1 MSEDPFGVAIVGC
14 GVISNQYLKSLTRF
28 PDVKV
33 VFCADLDTER
43 ARKQADEYGVPDA
56 GSVEQALAR
65 DDVRLVVNLTI
76 PKAHA
81 DVALGAIEAGKHV
94 WNEKPLTL
102 DVASATKVMITAR
115 NNNVRVGC
123 APDTVLGAG
132 IQSARRLI
140 DSGAIGTPLSA
151 LILFQSP
158 GPESW
163 HPDPEFLFAA
173 GAGPL
178 YDIGP
183 YYLSTLATMFGPAR
197 RVAAVSRRARDTRV
211 IGSGPRQGTRFGVE
225 VPTYTS
231 ALVEYEAGQAAQL
244 LFTWDSALKRNG
256 FCEITGTEATLAVPD
271 PNRFDGDLKIR
282 RAADDDWTVIPSEG
296 AAAGRGSG
304 VLDMARAIAAGTPHR
319 ASGEMALHVLELM
332 EKITSSG
339 VTGSFESITSTFD
352 TPAPLDAE
360 WDPYAAAL

>member
-1 MSEDPFGVAIVGC
+1 MSEEPFGIAIVGC
-14 GVISNQYLKSLTRF
+14 GVISNQYLENLARF

-33 VFCADLDTER
+33 VFCADIDVER
-43 ARKQADEYGVPDA
+43 AKTQAAAYGIPDA
-56 GSVEQALAR
+56 GTPEEALAR
-65 DDVRLVVNLTI
+65 DDVRLIVNLTI
-76 PKAHA
+76 PRAHA
-81 DVALGAIEAGKHV
+81 EVAHSAIDAGKHV

-102 DVASATKVMITAR
+102 DVASATRLMITAANKR
-115 NNNVRVGC
+115 VRVGC

-140 DSGAIGTPLSA
+140 DAGTIGTPLSA
-151 LILFQSP
+151 LTLFQGP

-163 HPDPEFLFAA
+163 HPDPEFLFAT

-183 YYLSTLATMFGPAR
+183 YYLSTLATIFGPAQ
-197 RVAAVSRRARDTRV
+197 RVAAVSRRARETRV
-211 IGSGPRQGTRFGVE
+211 IGSGTRKGTSFPVE

-244 LFTWDSALKRNG
+244 LFSWDSALKRNG
-256 FCEITGTEATLAVPD
+256 FLEITGSEATLAVPD
-271 PNRFDGDLKIR
+271 PNRFDGDPRIR
-282 RAADDDWTVIPSEG
+282 RAGDEDWTVIGSTG

-304 VLDMARAIAAGTPHR
+304 VLDMARAIASGAPHR
-319 ASGEMALHVLELM
+319 ASGEIALHVLEMM
-332 EKITSSG
+332 EKIAYSG
-339 VTGSFESITSTFD
+339 ETGSFETITSTFD

-360 WDPYAAAL
+360 WDPYAAV